1 MKIDLG
7 THSLNVI
14 DEGPRDGAPLV
25 LLHALGTG
33 AHLWEDMIEHLPPG
47 LRIIRP
53 DMRGH
58 RDSTAP
64 EGAYKM
70 GSLVRDV
77 ERVLD
82 QLEVR
87 DAVVVGLSI
96 GGMVAQ
102 GLAVKRLDIVRG
114 LVLANTSARVGI
126 ASQWDKQIEEVR
138 AKGTGG
144 MTSRTIEAW
153 FTKDWH
159 LTGKTEP
166 WRKSLASL
174 PDEVVIGYMEAVKTT
189 DFYTPTS
196 GLRLPT
202 LGLASLEDKI
212 IPPDMTRETVELI
225 PGSKVEIIRKSGHLS
240 PVDQPISFAMSLV
253 QFLKDIGHIAQDAEI

>member
-33 AHLWEDMIEHLPPG
+33 AHLWEDMIDHLPPG

-58 RDSTAP
+58 RESTAP
-64 EGAYKM
+64 DAPYKM
-70 GSLVRDV
+70 GGLVRDV
-77 ERVLD
+77 EQVLD
-82 QLEVR
+82 NLNVR

-114 LVLANTSARVGI
+114 LVLINTATRIGLP
-126 ASQWDKQIEEVR
+126 SQWDKLIAEIK
-138 AKGTGG
+138 ANGTAD
-144 MTSRTIEAW
+144 SVARTIDAW
-153 FTKDWH
+153 FSRDFRADPKVE
-159 LTGKTEP
+159 L
-166 WRKSLASL
+166 WRKTLADL
-174 PDEVVIGYMEAVKTT
+174 PAEVEIGYLEAVKGT

-196 GLRLPT
+196 GLRLAT
-202 LGLASLEDKI
+202 LGIASSEDKL
-212 IPPDMTRETVELI
+212 IPPDMTRETVDLI
-225 PGSKVEIIRKSGHLS
+225 PGSDVKILRRSGHLA
-240 PVDQPISFAMSLV
+240 PIDQPVGCALHLV